1 MLSLNY
7 RSMFIHAN
15 QIEWLFRDYITQRL
29 LTTMAI
35 ESTSFLGSVESNFDN
50 AATLLGLSD
59 DLAKKIKIANS
70 TYVVRFG
77 VRLRNKMQTF
87 TGYRSVHSEHFE
99 PVKGGIRYSPHADQD
114 EVEALAALMTYKCAL
129 MDIPFGGAKGALA
142 IDPDAWTE
150 RELERIT
157 RRFTQELAKRDLIS
171 PSQNVPAPDVGTG
184 EREMAWMA
192 DEYKKL
198 NPSNLNAW
206 ACVTGKPLGKGGIAG
221 RTEATGRGVQY
232 TLQEF
237 FRHQEDAKKTGLSP
251 NLRDKR
257 VVIQGFGNVGYHASL
272 FLSQQDGC
280 RITHVLEK
288 GGAIIDNNGIDI
300 PALYNYMK
308 ETGSIE
314 GYSGFV
320 ASGAEMLEVKADILI
335 PAAMEGVISEENA
348 SRIQAPLIIE
358 AANGPIT
365 SSGDQV
371 LRNRGVIVIPDFCAN
386 AGGVTVSYFEW
397 IKNLTHIRF
406 GRMQRRQLESQFEA
420 LINGIETLHGKPFP
434 SDLRDAALS
443 GATEINLVRSGL
455 EDTMR
460 EGYSAISSAW
470 NRNDEVPDLRTAA
483 MMIAVDRIAKSYISI
498 GI

>member
-1 MLSLNY
+1 ML
-7 RSMFIHAN
+7 AGDK
-15 QIEWLFRDYITQRL
+15 QIELILLKKFNL
-29 LTTMAI
+29 LTSIMDKKSSA
-35 ESTSFLGSVESNFDN
+35 FLQSVETNFDR
-50 AATLLGLSD
+50 ASELLGLSD
-59 DLAKKIKIANS
+59 DLAKKIKVTNS

-77 VRLRNKMQTF
+77 VRLRNQMQTF
-87 TGYRSVHSEHFE
+87 TGYRSVHSEHLE
-99 PVKGGIRYSPHADQD
+99 PVKGGIRYAPYANQN
-114 EVEALAALMTYKCAL
+114 EVEALASLMTYKCAL

-142 IDPDAWTE
+142 IDPNDWTNK
-150 RELERIT
+150 ELEKIT

-198 NPSNLNAW
+198 NPTNLNAW
-206 ACVTGKPLGKGGIAG
+206 ACVTGKPLGRGGIAG

-237 FRHQEDAKKTGLSP
+237 FRHKEDVEKTGLTSK
-251 NLRDKR
+251 LSDQRII
-257 VVIQGFGNVGYHASL
+257 IQGLGNVGYHAAL

-288 GGAIIDNNGIDI
+288 DGAIINENGIDI
-300 PALYNYMK
+300 SELYLHIQNTSSIRGYRGF
-308 ETGSIE
+308 TSSGSEI
-314 GYSGFV
+314 
-320 ASGAEMLEVKADILI
+320 LEADADILI
-335 PAAMEGVISEENA
+335 PAAMEGVINEENA
-348 SRIQAPLIIE
+348 PLIKTPLIIE

-365 SSGDQV
+365 SSGDEI
-371 LRNRGVIVIPDFCAN
+371 LRQRGVIIIPDFCAN

-406 GRMQRRQLESQFEA
+406 GRMQRRQLESQFES
-420 LINGIETLHGKPFP
+420 LIQGIEKLQEKSFP
-434 SDLRDAALS
+434 PDLRDSVLS

-460 EGYSAISSAW
+460 EGYNAITTLW
-470 NRNDEVPDLRTAA
+470 NQNKNIPDLRTAA